1 MAKSPQ
7 DNEDKKLRLGE
18 LLMRE
23 GLLSEEQLAQALSV
37 QKKREAYKPLGEI
50 CVELKF
56 VSKAQL
62 RRTLKTHRK
71 NIRIGD
77 LLVNLGMISVD
88 QLKEALESQKAKGG
102 KVGEILVEMGFI
114 TEASLINALAVQL
127 GVPKIDPELQD
138 IDQRLLDG
146 IGEEFLVKNKVLPA
160 FKEGSTVT
168 AVMSNPLDEEV
179 LRMLSQMFK
188 CKVEPA
194 VALREDIL
202 KAIRRHFGGTRK
214 GQKGSIFEKEKKDLI
229 IGDTVL
235 SEEGSDN
242 IVAILDYI
250 VTNAVAERASDI
262 HIEPNETRLRIRYRV
277 DGILRH
283 KTDLPISLAPN
294 LISRIKVLCG
304 LDIAEKRK
312 HQDGRI
318 QARVQDK
325 EIDLRTSVYASVY
338 GENVVIRI
346 LHRRSELVDLDSL
359 GLSPVNRD
367 RYQQILDQPAG
378 IILATGPTGS
388 GKTTTLYASL
398 DYLND
403 GEKAIITVED
413 PVEYTI
419 EGVVQGQLIPKIG
432 LTYPDFLKSM
442 MRQDPDVIMVGE
454 IRDKEAAAAVIQA
467 ALTGHKVLSTFHT
480 DDTTGALLRLMDM
493 GIDTFLISSTVVS
506 VIAQRLVR
514 LLCPYCR
521 QPDIPEEGL
530 LASFGVRDIDPKRY
544 GFCRPVGCVK
554 CGNTGFNGRT
564 AIHELLFLNDPIRDA
579 ILARRTSS
587 QIRHIARQEAKLISM
602 REDGFFKATKGITS
616 LEEVLRVVFYNE
628 SDQQS
633 ARTADDI
640 VRYCKEIEAVGSI
653 GEGAR
658 EKLKNG
664 FHKEL
669 QDPVSAAEPG
679 PAKGVEG
686 SQPVMDTGAEIDAEQ
701 LWPDTD
707 SDSSEKTGEV
717 YRIRFETETIESE
730 IERVEELFKA
740 YQGAVEKMGK
750 GVDSSSLEDFVNFIT
765 PVAKD
770 LGSDYVEFC
779 VFVKQDQ
786 VKILMEALVPDRA
799 FPFEPRISKETG
811 LRLINYLIPEETVL
825 PARSGSKGARRRR
838 EPLVSFLAGKP
849 EPQSTETDGTR
860 EEAMP
865 KVSGVYKR
873 QIRELTWGGEQLN

>member
-7 DNEDKKLRLGE
+7 DNEKKKLRLGE
-18 LLMRE
+18 LLIRE
-23 GLLSEEQLAQALSV
+23 GFMSEEQLEQALSF
-37 QKKREAYKPLGEI
+37 QKKREGYKPLGEI

-62 RRTLKTHRK
+62 RRTLRTYRK

-88 QLKEALESQKAKGG
+88 QLKEALKTQKLKGG
-102 KVGEILVEMGFI
+102 KLGEVLVEMGFI

-127 GVPKIDPELQD
+127 GVPKIDPDLHD

-160 FKEGSTVT
+160 FKEGRTVT
-168 AVMSNPLDEEV
+168 VIMSNPLDEEV
-179 LRMLSQMFK
+179 LRILSQMFK

-202 KAIRRHFGGTRK
+202 KAIGRHFTGTPQGKR
-214 GQKGSIFEKEKKDLI
+214 GSIFEQEKKDLV
-229 IGDTVL
+229 IGDTVI

-250 VTNAVAERASDI
+250 VTHAVAERASDI

-346 LHRRSELVDLDSL
+346 LHRRSELVDIDTL
-359 GLSPVNRD
+359 GLSPVNRA

-454 IRDKEAAAAVIQA
+454 IRDKEAASAVIQA

-493 GIDTFLISSTVVS
+493 GIDTFLISSTIVS

-514 LLCPYCR
+514 LLCPHCR
-521 QPDIPEEGL
+521 KPDVPDEGL
-530 LASFGVRDIDPKRY
+530 LASFGVRSIDPDRFD
-544 GFCRPVGCVK
+544 FCHPVGCTK

-564 AIHELLFLNDPIRDA
+564 AIHELLCLNDPIRDA
-579 ILARRTSS
+579 ILSRKTSS
-587 QIRHIARQEAKLISM
+587 QIRHIAREEAKLISM

-628 SDQQS
+628 SDQLS
-633 ARTADDI
+633 ARAADDI
-640 VRYCKEIEAVGSI
+640 VAYCKDEEPSGAAAVSTREALKGSSE
-653 GEGAR
+653 GEVRDSIPAPADGS
-658 EKLKNG
+658 EKDVEDL
-664 FHKEL
+664 L
-669 QDPVSAAEPG
+669 PATEPG
-679 PAKGVEG
+679 
-686 SQPVMDTGAEIDAEQ
+686 
-701 LWPDTD
+701 
-707 SDSSEKTGEV
+707 SSGPTGEV

-740 YQGAVEKMGK
+740 YQQTVERMGK
-750 GVDSSSLEDFVNFIT
+750 ALDSSSFDDFVDFIT
-765 PVAKD
+765 PVAKN
-770 LGSDYVEFC
+770 LESDYVEFC
-779 VFVKQDQ
+779 IFVEQDE
-786 VKILMEALVPDRA
+786 VKILMEALVPDSTS
-799 FPFEPRISKETG
+799 PSEPRISKETG
-811 LRLINYLIPEETVL
+811 LRLINYLIPEESVL
-825 PARSGSKGARRRR
+825 REKGGSKTGRTRR
-838 EPLVSFLAGKP
+838 EPLVSFLASKP
-849 EPQSTETDGTR
+849 ELQSTEAGLAR
-860 EEAMP
+860 EEVMP
-865 KVSGVYKR
+865 KVSGLYKR
-873 QIRELTWGGEQLN
+873 QIQELTWRGEPLN

>member
-7 DNEDKKLRLGE
+7 DSETKRLRLGE
-18 LLMRE
+18 LLIRE
-23 GLLSEEQLAQALSV
+23 GFMSEEQLEQALSV
-37 QKKREAYKPLGEI
+37 QKKREKYKPLGEV

-56 VSKAQL
+56 ISKAQL
-62 RRTLKTHRK
+62 RHTLRTYRK

-77 LLVNLGMISVD
+77 LLVNLGMISED
-88 QLKEALESQKAKGG
+88 QLKEALETQELKGG
-102 KVGEILVEMGFI
+102 KLGEVLVAMNII

-127 GVPKIDPELQD
+127 GIPKIDPDLHD
-138 IDQRLLDG
+138 IDRRLLDG

-160 FKEGSTVT
+160 FKEGGTVT
-168 AVMSNPLDEEV
+168 VIMSNPLDEEV
-179 LRMLSQMFK
+179 LPILSQMFK

-202 KAIRRHFGGTRK
+202 KAIERHFAGNQK
-214 GQKGSIFEKEKKDLI
+214 GKKGSIFEKERKDLI
-229 IGDTVL
+229 IGDTII

-250 VTNAVAERASDI
+250 VTHAVAERASDI

-359 GLSPVNRD
+359 GLSPVNRA

-388 GKTTTLYASL
+388 GKTTTLYASV

-493 GIDTFLISSTVVS
+493 GIDTFLISSTIVS
-506 VIAQRLVR
+506 VIAQRLIRV
-514 LLCPYCR
+514 LCPYCR
-521 QPDIPEEGL
+521 KPEVPEDGL
-530 LASFGVRDIDPKRY
+530 LASFGVRDIDLDRY
-544 GFCRPVGCVK
+544 AFSRPVGCTK
-554 CGNTGFNGRT
+554 CANTGFNGRT
-564 AIHELLFLNDPIRDA
+564 AIHELLCLNDPIRDA

-587 QIRHIARQEAKLISM
+587 QIRTIARKEAKLISM
-602 REDGFFKATKGITS
+602 REDGFFKATTGITS

-633 ARTADDI
+633 ARSADDI
-640 VRYCKEIEAVGSI
+640 VMYCKEV
-653 GEGAR
+653 
-658 EKLKNG
+658 
-664 FHKEL
+664 
-669 QDPVSAAEPG
+669 EPG
-679 PAKGVEG
+679 GSVAASTRKRPEEG
-686 SQPVMDTGAEIDAEQ
+686 SGKDAQDSVPVAAPASGKDVKGFTPVTEAGSERDVAGHLPATE
-701 LWPDTD
+701 
-707 SDSSEKTGEV
+707 SDSSGPTGEI

-730 IERVEELFKA
+730 IERVEELFKV
-740 YQGAVEKMGK
+740 YRQTVKRMGK
-750 GVDSSSLEDFVNFIT
+750 ALDSSSFDDFVDFIT
-765 PVAKD
+765 PVVKN
-770 LGSDYVEFC
+770 LESDYVEFC
-779 VFVKQDQ
+779 IFVEQHE
-786 VKILMEALVPDRA
+786 VKILMEALLPESSS
-799 FPFEPRISKETG
+799 PTEPRISKETG
-811 LRLINYLIPEETVL
+811 LRLINYLVPKESVL
-825 PARSGSKGARRRR
+825 RRKGGSKTGRTRR

-849 EPQSTETDGTR
+849 ALQSTEAGLAR
-860 EEAMP
+860 EEVMP
-865 KVSGVYKR
+865 KVSGLYKR
-873 QIRELTWGGEQLN
+873 QIQELTWRGEPLN

>member
-1 MAKSPQ
+1 MMARQAQ
-7 DNEDKKLRLGE
+7 DNQTEKLRLGE
-18 LLMRE
+18 LLIRE
-23 GLLSEEQLAQALSV
+23 GFMSAEQLEQALSV
-37 QKKREAYKPLGEI
+37 QKKRERYKPLGEI
-50 CVELKF
+50 CIELKF
-56 VSKAQL
+56 ISKAQL
-62 RRTLKTHRK
+62 RRTLRIYRK

-77 LLVNLGMISVD
+77 LLVNLGMITMD
-88 QLKEALESQKAKGG
+88 QLKEALKTQKLKGG
-102 KVGEILVEMGFI
+102 KLGEVLVAMGFI
-114 TEASLINALAVQL
+114 TEASLVNALAVQL
-127 GVPKIDPELQD
+127 GVPKIDPDLHD

-146 IGEEFLVKNKVLPA
+146 IGEEFLVKNRVFPA
-160 FKEGSTVT
+160 FKEGGMVTVI
-168 AVMSNPLDEEV
+168 MSNPLDEEV
-179 LRMLSQMFK
+179 LRILAQMFK

-194 VALREDIL
+194 VALQEDIL
-202 KAIRRHFGGTRK
+202 KAIRKHFAGSRGK
-214 GQKGSIFEKEKKDLI
+214 KGSIFEKERKDLI

-250 VTNAVAERASDI
+250 VTHAVAERASDI
-262 HIEPNETRLRIRYRV
+262 HIEPNENRLRIRYRV

-294 LISRIKVLCG
+294 LTSRIKVLCG

-359 GLSPVNRD
+359 GLSPVNRA

-419 EGVVQGQLIPKIG
+419 EGVVQGQLTPKIG

-493 GIDTFLISSTVVS
+493 GIDTFLISSTIVS

-514 LLCPYCR
+514 VLCLHCRRPYV
-521 QPDIPEEGL
+521 PDEGL
-530 LASFGVRDIDPKRY
+530 LASFGVREIDPER
-544 GFCRPVGCVK
+544 FAFRSPVGCAK

-564 AIHELLFLNDPIRDA
+564 AIHELLCLNDPIRDA
-579 ILARRTSS
+579 ILARKTSS
-587 QIRHIARQEAKLISM
+587 QIRQIARKEAKLISM
-602 REDGFFKATKGITS
+602 REDGFFKATMGITS

-628 SDQQS
+628 SDQLS

-640 VRYCKEIEAVGSI
+640 VSYC
-653 GEGAR
+653 
-658 EKLKNG
+658 N
-664 FHKEL
+664 
-669 QDPVSAAEPG
+669 DAEPG
-679 PAKGVEG
+679 GSVGSGAWQAPPGGSEREAEDLMPAVEPG
-686 SQPVMDTGAEIDAEQ
+686 SHGP
-701 LWPDTD
+701 
-707 SDSSEKTGEV
+707 TGEI
-717 YRIRFETETIESE
+717 YRIRFETGTIESE
-730 IERVEELFKA
+730 IERIEDLFRA
-740 YQGAVEKMGK
+740 YQRTLEGVGK
-750 GVDSSSLEDFVNFIT
+750 ALDPSSFDDFVDFIT
-765 PVAKD
+765 PVAKN
-770 LGSDYVEFC
+770 LESDYVEFC
-779 VFVKQDQ
+779 IFVEQDE
-786 VKILMEALVPDRA
+786 VKILMEALVPDNWS
-799 FPFEPRISKETG
+799 PSEPWISKETG
-811 LRLINYLIPEETVL
+811 LRLINFLIPEESVL
-825 PARSGSKGARRRR
+825 GEKGVSKSIKTRR
-838 EPLVSFLAGKP
+838 EPLVSFLARKP
-849 EPQSTETDGTR
+849 ELQPSEEGLIRETLL
-860 EEAMP
+860 P
-865 KVSGVYKR
+865 KVSGLYKK
-873 QIRELTWGGEQLN
+873 QIQELTWRRMPLH